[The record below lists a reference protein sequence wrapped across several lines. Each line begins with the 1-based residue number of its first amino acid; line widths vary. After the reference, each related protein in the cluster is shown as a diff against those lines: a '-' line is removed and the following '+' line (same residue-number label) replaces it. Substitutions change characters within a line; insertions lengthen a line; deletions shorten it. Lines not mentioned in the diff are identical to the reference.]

1 VKGNQ
6 NRPRPWLAFN
16 KSSGKPPERKKNHV
30 RSHESG
36 TNPESETGLPAGEA
50 VITLTK
56 ATDGTQALRW
66 IEFPAAVLLFVIVA
80 GDPQSGAVYV
90 LERKTGTWL
99 WVDFEDEQCGGCS
112 IGDFDLLMQEYD
124 FLSLV
129 ERPALLRIKSG
140 WVLDPG
146 KPAEMAGG
154 VSRSELC
161 NGRLTEM
168 ES

>member
-1 VKGNQ
+1 VESLQKGKRTMFGHMRAEPILRVK
-6 NRPRPWLAFN
+6 PAC
-16 KSSGKPPERKKNHV
+16 
-30 RSHESG
+30 
-36 TNPESETGLPAGEA
+36 PAGEA

-99 WVDFEDEQCGGCS
+99 WVDFEDEQYGGYS
-112 IGDFDLLMQEYD
+112 ISDFDLLVQEYD

-140 WVLDPG
+140 WDLERG

-154 VSRSELC
+154 ASKSEPC

>member
-1 VKGNQ
+1 MFGHMRAEPILRVK
-6 NRPRPWLAFN
+6 
-16 KSSGKPPERKKNHV
+16 
-30 RSHESG
+30 
-36 TNPESETGLPAGEA
+36 PACPARDA
-50 VITLTK
+50 VVTLTK
-56 ATDGTQALRW
+56 ATDETRPVRW
-66 IEFPAAVLLFVIVA
+66 MEFPAAVLLFVIVA

-90 LERKTGTWL
+90 LERKTGTWF
-99 WVDFEDEQCGGCS
+99 WVDFEDERYGGYS

-129 ERPALLRIKSG
+129 EHPALLRIKSG
-140 WVLDPG
+140 WVLEPG

-154 VSRSELC
+154 VSKSELC

>member
-6 NRPRPWLAFN
+6 NRPGPWLAFN

-66 IEFPAAVLLFVIVA
+66 VEFPAAVLLFVIVA

-99 WVDFEDEQCGGCS
+99 WVDFEDEQYGGYS
-112 IGDFDLLMQEYD
+112 IGDF
-124 FLSLV
+124 
-129 ERPALLRIKSG
+129 
-140 WVLDPG
+140 
-146 KPAEMAGG
+146 
-154 VSRSELC
+154 
-161 NGRLTEM
+161 
-168 ES
+168 